1 VHRFGTREVTTFAE
15 LVGGRAA
22 TTEVE
27 VLALRA
33 TAFDA
38 FANFSVDA
46 LE

>member
-1 VHRFGTREVTTFAE
+1 VTSFAE

-38 FANFSVDA
+38 FANFAIDS